1 MTDLIIVPLEP
12 LVERYTGAWYEHIP
26 TEFRRVNFNV
36 KVIDGVTLASEV
48 VVGTFLDINSTAN
61 YKFSQLMVISKM
73 FHNKEIKDGT
83 VFFFSDI
90 EFWGLESVRLLAQ
103 MNGIKVFLTGFL
115 HAASYTKE
123 DAFAIAA
130 PYQQYTEL
138 GWLAALDLIFVGS
151 LYHKKQVLNLRI
163 LPLAQSEREVVSM
176 GNKIRV
182 TKNPIFLQDYPA
194 LDTGNKKKKV
204 LLTNR
209 FDIEKRPNETLEL
222 FFRLKIEFPE
232 WEFVVTTSRSSFKG
246 NNQLIIKEALQLEN
260 EGVITIK
267 AGLTKLQYY
276 QELAESAIMVTHS
289 IEENYGYCIA
299 ESLIYGCAPLM
310 RKGLSHSEF
319 TDTDALLFDS
329 SGAAPYIVADPGSDY
344 VKLRTLMA
352 TFGTPAFPKIP
363 FLDTSGMA
371 NIIKEI
377 QNLTGT

>member
-1 MTDLIIVPLEP
+1 
-12 LVERYTGAWYEHIP
+12 
-26 TEFRRVNFNV
+26 
-36 KVIDGVTLASEV
+36 
-48 VVGTFLDINSTAN
+48 
-61 YKFSQLMVISKM
+61 
-73 FHNKEIKDGT
+73 
-83 VFFFSDI
+83 
-90 EFWGLESVRLLAQ
+90 
-103 MNGIKVFLTGFL
+103 
-115 HAASYTKE
+115 
-123 DAFAIAA
+123 
-130 PYQQYTEL
+130 
-138 GWLAALDLIFVGS
+138 
-151 LYHKKQVLNLRI
+151 
-163 LPLAQSEREVVSM
+163 
-176 GNKIRV
+176 
-182 TKNPIFLQDYPA
+182 
-194 LDTGNKKKKV
+194 
-204 LLTNR
+204 
-209 FDIEKRPNETLEL
+209 LEL